1 MNIEAENRPV
11 LGIRAPQKHLQRKM
25 ETLNVNK
32 GGEVENAAPANKKA
46 EGAMSHEEIL
56 GEAKC
61 KAPNAFDIEEAGDDL
76 IDLFKKFN
84 QINVGEA
91 LNFMPFE
98 LMKRR
103 PPFCSDE
110 ADLSADLSNTTFSDQ
125 SMSPPSDFDDTFDID
140 DVLDLS

>member
-1 MNIEAENRPV
+1 V
-11 LGIRAPQKHLQRKM
+11 
-25 ETLNVNK
+25 
-32 GGEVENAAPANKKA
+32 

-56 GEAKC
+56 SEAEC
-61 KAPNAFDIEEAGDDL
+61 KNPNAFDTEEAGDDL

-103 PPFCSDE
+103 PPFCSTLDE